1 MDEFKNIQTHLTS
14 NFEVDYIKIQKM
26 ALLFNA
32 LEDGWNIEKKNDYY
46 IFKKKDE
53 NKKEIYLDNYLKR
66 FMVQNL
72 DINSFINR

>member
-1 MDEFKNIQTHLTS
+1 MDILENLNIDTAS
-14 NFEVDYIKIQKM
+14 NLEVDCIKIQKM

-46 IFKKKDE
+46 IFKKKHE

-66 FMVQNL
+66 FMVKNL
-72 DINSFINR
+72 NIDFLMKR

>member
-46 IFKKKDE
+46 IFKKKHE

>member
-46 IFKKKDE
+46 IFKKKHE
-53 NKKEIYLDNYLKR
+53 KKKEIYLDNYLKR

-72 DINSFINR
+72 DINSFINK